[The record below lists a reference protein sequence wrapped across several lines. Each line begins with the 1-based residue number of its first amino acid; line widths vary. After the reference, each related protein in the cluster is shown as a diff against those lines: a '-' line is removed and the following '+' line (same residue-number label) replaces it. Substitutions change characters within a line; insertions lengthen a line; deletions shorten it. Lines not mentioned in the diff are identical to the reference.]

1 MSDQRQQISPFGRWH
16 RRENDGF
23 MYAPGNLHA
32 LGGWVGRVLVVE
44 DDDRIGRLVTRAL
57 ESGGLSTE
65 RATTGPAGLQA
76 ALSRDFDL
84 IVLDLMLP
92 GMDGR
97 QVLDRIVEQRPE
109 QRVLVL
115 SAVPEIGTR
124 VAVLEAGAADFLGK
138 PFAVAELVARVR
150 ARLRSAAP
158 GAATRW
164 LSAGPVRLD
173 LHRRKAT
180 VSGAEIELPLRE
192 FVLLQHLMTRAGQ
205 PCSRNEL
212 LADVWGLTFDPGS
225 NVVDVYVRRLRNK
238 LDRPDRIETVRHV
251 GYAYAVG

>member
-1 MSDQRQQISPFGRWH
+1 V
-16 RRENDGF
+16 
-23 MYAPGNLHA
+23 
-32 LGGWVGRVLVVE
+32 VGRVLVIE
-44 DDDRIGRLVTRAL
+44 DDDRIARLVTRAL
-57 ESGGLSTE
+57 ENDGLSAE
-65 RATTGPAGLQA
+65 RAATGPAGL
-76 ALSRDFDL
+76 ALALAREFDL

-97 QVLDRIVEQRPE
+97 QVLKRLIEERPD

-138 PFAVAELVARVR
+138 PFAVAELIARVR

-158 GAATRW
+158 GMAGRW
-164 LSAGPVRLD
+164 LRAGPVRLD
-173 LHRRKAT
+173 LHRRRAT
-180 VSGAEIELPLRE
+180 VNGTDTDLSRRE
-192 FVLLQHLMTRAGQ
+192 FLLLQHLMARGGQ

-212 LADVWGLTFDPGS
+212 HADVWGLTFDPGS

-238 LDRPDRIETVRHV
+238 LDRPERIETVRHV
-251 GYAYAVG
+251 GYAYAID